1 MRDATSRRRSSCRP
15 SRYFNPRT
23 PVRDATGSCYS
34 QLVDFFISIHAPL
47 CGMRPRTICSCQSIS
62 SFQSTH
68 PYAGCDAHAA
78 GLYPP
83 VPFVSIH
90 ARYLLECDILTSL
103 QLQGRPVF
111 CFRAR
116 IALLSVGDTVSLRPP
131 PPLVCFYAFLPP
143 PSLFSLEAGDSRRY

>member
-1 MRDATSRRRSSCRP
+1 MTYKRINKTLKILVPLLFVGIFPQNDRIAAEP
-15 SRYFNPRT
+15 SDY
-23 PVRDATGSCYS
+23 
-34 QLVDFFISIHAPL
+34 
-47 CGMRPRTICSCQSIS
+47 
-62 SFQSTH
+62 
-68 PYAGCDAHAA
+68 
-78 GLYPP
+78 
-83 VPFVSIH
+83 FVSKNGTKLPVSFLVLIH

-111 CFRAR
+111 CFRAQ